1 MAYIGTSSND
11 VASGGNLADSMFGFA
26 GDDRLF
32 GNGGNDYLNGGL
44 GNDYLNGGTGND
56 TLEGGDG
63 NDIMDG
69 GLGADRFI
77 GGAGY
82 DVADYSTST
91 SAVTV
96 YLASNQVGG
105 GAVGDTFSSVEI
117 VFGSAYN
124 DFLQNSGGGT
134 AYGGSGNDTLYG
146 SGAINSANEGG
157 RIRGDNGFDTLRM
170 DYGATTAMIQNGL
183 GYDVIDRFVEN
194 QDNFFFD
201 LSNFGLG
208 GSFDSWEL
216 TNSNSV
222 TAVGSNA
229 QLIYDG
235 DDSRLY
241 LDSNGTASG
250 GLTLIA
256 DLVNSTVVN
265 GTLDLADFETQL

>member
-1 MAYIGTSSND
+1 
-11 VASGGNLADSMFGFA
+11 
-26 GDDRLF
+26 
-32 GNGGNDYLNGGL
+32 
-44 GNDYLNGGTGND
+44 
-56 TLEGGDG
+56 
-63 NDIMDG
+63 
-69 GLGADRFI
+69 
-77 GGAGY
+77 
-82 DVADYSTST
+82 
-91 SAVTV
+91 VTV
-96 YLASNQVGG
+96 FLASNQVSG
-105 GAVGDTFSSVEI
+105 GALGDTFSSVEHVI
-117 VFGSAYN
+117 GSAYG
-124 DFLQNSGGGT
+124 DRLQNSVGGT
-134 AYGGSGNDTLYG
+134 TYAGTGNDTLYG
-146 SGAINSANEGG
+146 GGAINSAIEGG
-157 RIRGDNGFDTLRM
+157 RIRGDGGFDTLRM

-183 GYDVIDRFVEN
+183 GYDVVDRFVED

-241 LDSNGTASG
+241 LDSNGNASG

>member
-1 MAYIGTSSND
+1 MAYIGTSSD
-11 VASGGNLADSMFGFA
+11 DIASGGNLADSMYGYA
-26 GDDRLF
+26 GNDRLF
-32 GNGGNDYLNGGL
+32 GEGGNDILSGGI
-44 GNDYLNGGTGND
+44 GNDFLNGGTGND
-56 TLEGGDG
+56 TLYGEDG
-63 NDIMDG
+63 NDVMVG
-69 GLGADRFI
+69 GLGADKFF

-82 DVADYSTST
+82 DTADYSTST
-91 SAVTV
+91 SGVTV
-96 YLASNQVGG
+96 FLASNQVGG
-105 GAVGDTFSSVEI
+105 GALGDTFSSVEYVI
-117 VFGSAYN
+117 GSNHN
-124 DFLQNSGGGT
+124 DRLQNSGGGT
-134 AYGGSGNDTLYG
+134 AYGGSGNDTLFG

-157 RIRGDNGFDTLRM
+157 RIRGDNGLDTLRM

-183 GYDVIDRFVEN
+183 GYDVIDRFVED

-208 GSFDSWEL
+208 GSLDSWEL

-222 TAVGSNA
+222 TAVGSHA

-241 LDSNGTASG
+241 LDSNGTGSG

-256 DLVNSTVVN
+256 DLTNSTVFN